1 MRYSILGHQYRTHE
15 VETMSGETKLAK
27 VVPVVVRSNGADVE
41 ILAFEHPLAGHQ
53 IVKGT
58 RILGEP
64 FVDACVREL
73 REESGLISI
82 PSRALGSIHHTTDQI
97 EWHFYLMEV
106 ISVVPEHFSYF
117 AEDDGGHVFRFFWHR
132 LSDEL
137 TTHWHPRYHEPIG
150 FLKSALLI

>member
-1 MRYSILGHQYRTHE
+1 MIGK
-15 VETMSGETKLAK
+15 TKLAK
-27 VVPVVVRSNGADVE
+27 VVPVVIRNNGAGVE

-58 RILGEP
+58 PILGES
-64 FVDACVREL
+64 FAAACVREL
-73 REESGLISI
+73 REESGLIGI

-106 ISVVPEHFSYF
+106 VSVVPGTFTYF
-117 AEDDGGHVFRFFWHR
+117 TEDDGGHVFHFFWHR

-137 TTHWHPRYHEPIG
+137 TTNWHPRYHEPIEM
-150 FLKSALLI
+150 LKSALLI

>member
-1 MRYSILGHQYRTHE
+1 MIGK
-15 VETMSGETKLAK
+15 TKLAK
-27 VVPVVVRSNGADVE
+27 VVPVVIRNNGAGVE

-58 RILGEP
+58 PILGES
-64 FVDACVREL
+64 FAAACVREL
-73 REESGLISI
+73 REESGLIGI

-106 ISVVPEHFSYF
+106 VSVVPGTFTYF
-117 AEDDGGHVFRFFWHR
+117 TEDDGGHVFHFFWHR

-137 TTHWHPRYHEPIG
+137 TTNWHPRYHEPIG
-150 FLKSALLI
+150 FLKSALLT